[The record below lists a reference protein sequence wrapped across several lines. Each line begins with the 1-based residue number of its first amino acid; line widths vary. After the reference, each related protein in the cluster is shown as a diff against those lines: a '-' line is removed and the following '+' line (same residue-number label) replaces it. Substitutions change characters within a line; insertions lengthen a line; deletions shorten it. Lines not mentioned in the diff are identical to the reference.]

1 MEGETMNKP
10 IQCTELPDHDPAN
23 FVVVAT
29 QEESSK
35 YLDKGYTD
43 VIVVTHMRLSWAI
56 EVAEIVLLDTDCDL
70 IMDDINKFSLATSNH
85 MERGAMMKSFLSK
98 TPKLTN
104 KLIMRTD
111 ERLDSLDRMI
121 EKIFQ

>member
-1 MEGETMNKP
+1 MNKP
-10 IQCTELPDHDPAN
+10 IQCTELPDHDPTN

-35 YLDKGYTD
+35 YLDKGYAD
-43 VIVVTHMRLSWAI
+43 VIVVTHMKLSWAI

>member
-1 MEGETMNKP
+1 MK
-10 IQCTELPDHDPAN
+10 
-23 FVVVAT
+23 
-29 QEESSK
+29 
-35 YLDKGYTD
+35 
-43 VIVVTHMRLSWAI
+43 LSWAI
-56 EVAEIVLLDTDCDL
+56 EVAEIVMLDTDCDL
-70 IMDDINKFSLATSNH
+70 IMDDINKFSLATNNH

-121 EKIFQ
+121 EKIFS